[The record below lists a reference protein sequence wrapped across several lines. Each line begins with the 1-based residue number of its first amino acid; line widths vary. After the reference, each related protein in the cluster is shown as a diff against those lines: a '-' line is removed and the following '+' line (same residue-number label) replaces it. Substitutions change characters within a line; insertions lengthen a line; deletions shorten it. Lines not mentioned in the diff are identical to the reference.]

1 MKEINICIWV
11 AASKHNF
18 VVGKVRLCEKY
29 STSLVGGDQI
39 TLIVIMADIQ
49 KIHQF
54 CLVTLH

>member
-1 MKEINICIWV
+1 MNERNICIWV
-11 AASKHNF
+11 PASKHNF

-29 STSLVGGDQI
+29 STSCVGGDEI
-39 TLIVIMADIQ
+39 AFRVFMADIQ